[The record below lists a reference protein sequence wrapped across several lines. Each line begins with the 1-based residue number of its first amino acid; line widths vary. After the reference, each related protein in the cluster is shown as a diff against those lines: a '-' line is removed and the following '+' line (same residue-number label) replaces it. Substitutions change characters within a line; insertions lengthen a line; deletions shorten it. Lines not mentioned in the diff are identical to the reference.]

1 MRQLFRTIVLIA
13 SLSAIAL
20 SSANAD
26 EARKQPRIGEVFV
39 APASVYKPYDEAL
52 REGLHSLGYV
62 DGKNITIIARY
73 ADGNLTRVPALL
85 KELISNDVDVLVVSV
100 TAVQAAMQATQ
111 TIPIVAPAMADPIRD
126 GLVSSLA
133 HPGGNLTGGT
143 GMGPDADTKRLQF
156 ALELVPGLKRLGL
169 LFEATNAQFENGA
182 VTNRRLAN
190 DLGLSLHTYGVRNLD
205 EIRTA
210 FPRFDKDRIQAL
222 IVWPTPRMLSHR
234 QTILEYTSRKIPVIG
249 EGVEFAEAGALITY
263 SADYIE
269 MWRHA
274 AVHIDKIL
282 RGTKPGDIP
291 IERPTKFVLRVNLRT
306 AKEFGITVPES
317 ILVRAD
323 QVLR

>member
-1 MRQLFRTIVLIA
+1 
-13 SLSAIAL
+13 
-20 SSANAD
+20 
-26 EARKQPRIGEVFV
+26 
-39 APASVYKPYDEAL
+39 
-52 REGLHSLGYV
+52 LHSLGYV

-222 IVWPTPRMLSHR
+222 IVWPTPLMLSHR

>member
-1 MRQLFRTIVLIA
+1 MMPIQSGGSPSHHSRGRAEQRLLALRAAYRRARDLARWAPTVCPRFSVDEVERRMRQLFRTIVLIA

-222 IVWPTPRMLSHR
+222 IVWPTPLMLSHR

-249 EGVEFAEAGALITY
+249 EGVEFY
-263 SADYIE
+263 SSIRTERAIE
-269 MWRHA
+269 EKSA
-274 AVHIDKIL
+274 
-282 RGTKPGDIP
+282 
-291 IERPTKFVLRVNLRT
+291 
-306 AKEFGITVPES
+306 
-317 ILVRAD
+317 
-323 QVLR
+323 

>member
-1 MRQLFRTIVLIA
+1 MMPIQSGGSPSHHSRGRAEQRLLALRAAYRRARDLARWAPTVCPRFSFDEVERRMRQLFRTIVLIA

-190 DLGLSLHTYGVRNLD
+190 DLGLSLH
-205 EIRTA
+205 
-210 FPRFDKDRIQAL
+210 
-222 IVWPTPRMLSHR
+222 
-234 QTILEYTSRKIPVIG
+234 
-249 EGVEFAEAGALITY
+249 
-263 SADYIE
+263 
-269 MWRHA
+269 
-274 AVHIDKIL
+274 
-282 RGTKPGDIP
+282 
-291 IERPTKFVLRVNLRT
+291 
-306 AKEFGITVPES
+306 
-317 ILVRAD
+317 
-323 QVLR
+323 